1 MGRADG
7 EGVRLQMKER
17 GRFSFFCPAH
27 FSAKKVGQ
35 IQLSLER
42 TDEDWEATASVQS
55 HPVAEGVRAVGVE
68 ALLPTG
74 PKFRAK

>member
-1 MGRADG
+1 
-7 EGVRLQMKER
+7 MKER

-68 ALLPTG
+68 EEGAD
-74 PKFRAK
+74 RAGQVQGH